1 MSIGIPVPRWK
12 LHAEFKTPQMIPML
26 TAEEEARKM
35 VAAFPNQD
43 AFLFGLLERQLN
55 ILHQRSQV
63 VIGFAAVAITTT
75 GFSGRL
81 IAGTNTLAQ
90 ILIIA
95 AMALILASCLWIF
108 VRVLAV
114 KWVLT
119 RSIQPDIVLTIA
131 AIIACRDSKTSAY
144 RLGSIGVFLGLAIY
158 AAAMAIMLLNP
169 TPLSIPIR

>member
-1 MSIGIPVPRWK
+1 MT
-12 LHAEFKTPQMIPML
+12 TPL

-35 VAAFPNQD
+35 VAAFPDQN

-75 GFSGRL
+75 GFSGRM
-81 IAGTNTLAQ
+81 IAGTNTSAQ
-90 ILIIA
+90 ILIIV
-95 AMALILASCLWIF
+95 AMSLILASCFWIF

-119 RSIQPDIVLTIA
+119 RSIQPEIVQTLATI
-131 AIIACRDSKTSAY
+131 ISCRDSKTAAY
-144 RLGSIGVFLGLAIY
+144 RLGSIGVFLGLAIH

-169 TPLSIPIR
+169 APLTVPIR

>member
-1 MSIGIPVPRWK
+1 MRNMKIP
-12 LHAEFKTPQMIPML
+12 E
-26 TAEEEARKM
+26 TALEEAQNLVK
-35 VAAFPNQD
+35 AFPGQET
-43 AFLFGLLERQLN
+43 FLFGLLERQLN

-63 VIGFAAVAITTT
+63 VIAFAAVAITTT

-81 IAGTNTLAQ
+81 IAGTNTHAQ
-90 ILIIA
+90 VLIIA
-95 AMALILASCLWIF
+95 AMALILGSCFWIF

-119 RSIQPDIVLTIA
+119 RCVQPDLTQTLA
-131 AIIACRDSKTSAY
+131 AIIVCRDSKTSAY

-169 TPLSIPIR
+169 TPLTIPLR

>member
-1 MSIGIPVPRWK
+1 MKIP
-12 LHAEFKTPQMIPML
+12 Q
-26 TAEEEARKM
+26 TALEEAQNLVK
-35 VAAFPNQD
+35 AFPSQE

-81 IAGTNTLAQ
+81 IAGTNTHAQ
-90 ILIIA
+90 ILIIV
-95 AMALILASCLWIF
+95 AMALILASCFWIF

-119 RSIQPDIVLTIA
+119 RSIQPDIVQTLA
-131 AIIACRDSKTSAY
+131 AIIVCRDSKTVAY

-169 TPLSIPIR
+169 TPLTIPIR